1 MTAEIFKKKIEEQ
14 FGNLDEFIFER
25 MDYDSGTDREK
36 ANKFLEENG
45 LTFIEREVDDVSD
58 SYDFTDEILNYYFEH
73 KESGKYFSIYGRNQS
88 YSGTEINGV
97 KEVKRT
103 EKTITVWT

>member
-1 MTAEIFKKKIEEQ
+1 MTAENFKEKIEAE
-14 FGNLDEFIFER
+14 FESLYDFVDCLDYE
-25 MDYDSGTDREK
+25 SGTEREK

-45 LTFIEREVDDVSD
+45 LIFIEREVDDISD

-73 KESGKYFSIYGRNQS
+73 KESGKYFSIHGTNQS

-103 EKTITVWT
+103 EKTITVWA

>member
-1 MTAEIFKKKIEEQ
+1 MTSEIFKEKIEAE
-14 FGNLDEFIFER
+14 FESLYNFVDCLDYGFE
-25 MDYDSGTDREK
+25 GEK
-36 ANKFLEENG
+36 VNKFLEENG
-45 LTFIEREVDDVSD
+45 FTFIEREVDDISD

-73 KESGKYFSIYGRNQS
+73 KESGKYFSIYGTNQS
-88 YSGTEINGV
+88 YSGTEISGV